1 MKITQLSVFLQNQK
15 GCLYDVIKILGEA
28 GIDIK
33 TLTLAESREFGVLRL
48 IVDQPEEAL
57 KRLRAE
63 KHVASLTEIV
73 AVEVEDRPGGLAKV
87 LKVFSDHGI
96 NIEYMYAVVEKNANK
111 AIMVFRFDDMDK
123 AIAALSE
130 NNIRVIRGKDIIH
143 L

>member
-15 GCLYDVIKILGEA
+15 GCLYDIIKILGDA

-123 AIAALSE
+123 AIAALSK
-130 NNIRVIRGKDIIH
+130 NNIRVICGKDIIH

>member
-15 GCLYDVIKILGEA
+15 GCLYDIIKILGDA

-111 AIMVFRFDDMDK
+111 AIMVFRFDGMDK
-123 AIAALSE
+123 AIAALSK
-130 NNIRVIRGKDIIH
+130 NNIRVICGKDIIH

>member
-15 GCLYDVIKILGEA
+15 GCLYDIIKILGDA
-28 GIDIK
+28 VIDIK

-96 NIEYMYAVVEKNANK
+96 NIEYMYAIVEKNANK

-123 AIAALSE
+123 AIAALSK
-130 NNIRVIRGKDIIH
+130 NNIRVICGKDIIH

>member
-15 GCLYDVIKILGEA
+15 GCLYDIIKILGDA

-96 NIEYMYAVVEKNANK
+96 NIEYMYAIVEKNANK

-123 AIAALSE
+123 AIAALSK
-130 NNIRVIRGKDIIH
+130 NNIRVICGKDIIH

>member
-48 IVDQPEEAL
+48 IVDKPEEAL

-63 KHVASLTEIV
+63 EHVASLTKIV

-111 AIMVFRFDDMDK
+111 AIMVFRFDGMDK
-123 AIAALSE
+123 AIAALSK
-130 NNIRVIRGKDIIH
+130 NNIRVICGKDIIH

>member
-48 IVDQPEEAL
+48 IVDKPEEAL

-63 KHVASLTEIV
+63 EHVASLTEIV

>member
-48 IVDQPEEAL
+48 IVDKPEEAL

-63 KHVASLTEIV
+63 EHVASLTKIV

-123 AIAALSE
+123 AIAALSK
-130 NNIRVIRGKDIIH
+130 NNIRVICGKDIIH